1 MGVASY
7 WRGSRSIA
15 RGDCRAR
22 GCRGCS
28 WCWEPPAPTP
38 RPADWGSK
46 ARAKADKKAAG
57 LVAFMRRRGQQ
68 DPSASDLADMIQMDT
83 KIGRNTA
90 EAAAKAALNGEPRV

>member
-1 MGVASY
+1 MGVAAY

-22 GCRGCS
+22 GCHGCS

-46 ARAKADKKAAG
+46 TRAAADKKARG
-57 LVAFMRRRGQQ
+57 LLSYLETRGR
-68 DPSASDLADMIQMDT
+68 PTPTEEDLADMIQADT
-83 KIGRNTA
+83 KIGRATA
-90 EAAAKAALNGEPRV
+90 VAAAADAIGGCDV